1 MIENSNDL
9 LGTRITVIASL
20 VLHDISSTISPFF
33 GKIDLFFADLYTSSF
48 HGLSEHGSKGNMH
61 RQLTTDFLS
70 LDSNQ
75 NVSIPYFIQ

>member
-1 MIENSNDL
+1 MTFKAHTL
-9 LGTRITVIASL
+9 Q
-20 VLHDISSTISPFF
+20 SSCHWFYIMLAQQFSPF
-33 GKIDLFFADLYTSSF
+33 LENRSLFADLYASSL

-75 NVSIPYFIQ
+75 NVSIPYFLQ

>member
-1 MIENSNDL
+1 MIENTNDL
-9 LGTRITVIASL
+9 LGTHITVIMSL
-20 VLHDISSTISPFF
+20 VLHAISSTISPPFWENRS
-33 GKIDLFFADLYTSSF
+33 LFADLYASSL

-75 NVSIPYFIQ
+75 NVSIRYFLQ